1 MYSTDLNIG
10 NYILNDFYTTA
21 DNNECNVLINNVLR
35 DMQKFLNS
43 RQLSELNKLLN
54 KVIKNYSISSE
65 VIVDI
70 DYKEMNKTLLEQ
82 FNKSKRLIGLA
93 ESTLTVYNDVIG
105 YLLRFHDKGL
115 AEMTSDDIRECS
127 DTSALAPRSNNMNGS
142 SHSFARGNFSQ
153 HASG

>member
-82 FNKSKRLIGLA
+82 FNKTKRIIGLA
-93 ESTLTVYNDVIG
+93 
-105 YLLRFHDKGL
+105 
-115 AEMTSDDIRECS
+115 
-127 DTSALAPRSNNMNGS
+127 
-142 SHSFARGNFSQ
+142 
-153 HASG
+153 

>member
-70 DYKEMNKTLLEQ
+70 DYKE
-82 FNKSKRLIGLA
+82 
-93 ESTLTVYNDVIG
+93 
-105 YLLRFHDKGL
+105 
-115 AEMTSDDIRECS
+115 
-127 DTSALAPRSNNMNGS
+127 
-142 SHSFARGNFSQ
+142 
-153 HASG
+153 